1 MESTDVPHNGALSPH
16 GTAHAHGMASVHDVH
31 FPTMFSVLV
40 VEDNVAVRAAIARA
54 LDRRG
59 CSVTTATNGLE
70 GVEAVRARG
79 FDVVITDLNMPE
91 RGGLWLWEQALRLR
105 PLLRGRFVLISS
117 DNRPG
122 GQGMGLFLESEHFFV
137 KPFSLDGLLDQVE
150 TIARRTGHNVGRDD
164 SGGPDAAD
172 RDGMLPQVPDEV

>member
-1 MESTDVPHNGALSPH
+1 ML
-16 GTAHAHGMASVHDVH
+16 
-31 FPTMFSVLV
+31 SVLV

-70 GVEAVRARG
+70 GLEAVRARS

-105 PLLRGRFVLISS
+105 PQLKGRFVLISS
-117 DNRPG
+117 TTGPAGRAWG
-122 GQGMGLFLESEHFFV
+122 CSSSRSTSSSSRFRSMVSWTRS
-137 KPFSLDGLLDQVE
+137 K